1 MLAKTRELATMRARA
16 IESSDHLFSF
26 QLVVFLLSRSPSSL
40 SLHSNSNSG
49 KWGVVTGATDGIG
62 RAYVNALA
70 KAGEFFFLTF
80 SFVEAE
86 KKKNKQKR
94 NSTSTPSSS
103 SSSSTSHSS
112 NHFTGLNVA
121 LLSRTESKLTAAA
134 SEIEAK
140 YKVDTK
146 VVAVDFGAATAADYA
161 RIAGVV
167 GDLDVAVLVNNVGL
181 SYDHA
186 EYYDAIDDRLID
198 DLIAINIQATNKVRR
213 FCFFCVCCCCGF

>member
-1 MLAKTRELATMRARA
+1 MSQKKKKRKKLNLDL
-16 IESSDHLFSF
+16 DHLHFTLS
-26 QLVVFLLSRSPSSL
+26 LLSFTSL
-40 SLHSNSNSG
+40 
-49 KWGVVTGATDGIG
+49 
-62 RAYVNALA
+62 
-70 KAGEFFFLTF
+70 
-80 SFVEAE
+80 
-86 KKKNKQKR
+86 
-94 NSTSTPSSS
+94 
-103 SSSSTSHSS
+103 
-112 NHFTGLNVA
+112 TGLNVA

-186 EYYDAIDDRLID
+186 EYYDAIDDKLID
-198 DLIAINIQATNKVRR
+198 DLIAINIQATNKVSGLSSLLLL
-213 FCFFCVCCCCGF
+213 FGFF